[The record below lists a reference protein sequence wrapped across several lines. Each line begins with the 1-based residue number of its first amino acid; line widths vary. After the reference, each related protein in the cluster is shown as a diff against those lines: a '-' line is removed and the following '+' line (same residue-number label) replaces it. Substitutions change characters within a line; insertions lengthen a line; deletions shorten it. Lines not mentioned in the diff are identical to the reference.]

1 MDRQDQTTDGKF
13 EGGIFSGIVMEE
25 NGASCEPTDFYQA
38 GFGQTDT
45 NPMETHYFNNASDYI
60 KKPEEPSGRVVM
72 EEKFSEDVKFS
83 EQTEKQEHSSETEMP
98 REAGASREAGVPKGV
113 GTSRESGASREAGV
127 SKEPEFRK
135 KELAYANRKCG
146 EEGFCRCRNCPN
158 RQKSGQTVLVIISL
172 TAVAALVIAFLVVV
186 FGLVTVSLWKS
197 GQPADAG
204 ANGTDGEKRT
214 YFETETPKDEPGNKY
229 GEIPLPE
236 TGAGGEYYGEIADA
250 VRTDLNYSIEWE
262 NYEYEGNNDN
272 VTIAVDYP
280 VIKGDVPNLEVINDI
295 IDDETEYFEEYYEE
309 YSKYMMPGENFLV
322 YSEGYV
328 TFMDQEVMSVVF
340 CEMIYTDYWTDY
352 GLFCLNIDMEN
363 GVVLDNNSIMDIDNE
378 FAVDFR
384 KRCRQ
389 QNGTVSDL
397 DSMTDQEIVHY
408 LTTGATSI
416 LFYTPL
422 GMEVGLNMGEYY
434 VTVTYTDY
442 EKFLQRY

>member
-1 MDRQDQTTDGKF
+1 
-13 EGGIFSGIVMEE
+13 
-25 NGASCEPTDFYQA
+25 
-38 GFGQTDT
+38 
-45 NPMETHYFNNASDYI
+45 
-60 KKPEEPSGRVVM
+60 
-72 EEKFSEDVKFS
+72 
-83 EQTEKQEHSSETEMP
+83 MP
-98 REAGASREAGVPKGV
+98 REAGASREAG
-113 GTSRESGASREAGV
+113 TSRESGV

-135 KELAYANRKCG
+135 EELAYANRKCG

-172 TAVAALVIAFLVVV
+172 TAVAALAIAFLVVV
-186 FGLVTVSLWKS
+186 FGLVIVSLWKS

-204 ANGTDGEKRT
+204 ASGADGEKRT
-214 YFETETPKDEPGNKY
+214 YFGAETPKESPGNKY

-328 TFMDQEVMSVVF
+328 TFMDQE
-340 CEMIYTDYWTDY
+340 
-352 GLFCLNIDMEN
+352 
-363 GVVLDNNSIMDIDNE
+363 
-378 FAVDFR
+378 A
-384 KRCRQ
+384 
-389 QNGTVSDL
+389 
-397 DSMTDQEIVHY
+397 
-408 LTTGATSI
+408 
-416 LFYTPL
+416 
-422 GMEVGLNMGEYY
+422 
-434 VTVTYTDY
+434 
-442 EKFLQRY
+442 

>member
-60 KKPEEPSGRVVM
+60 KKPEEPSGRVAM

-83 EQTEKQEHSSETEMP
+83 EQTEKQGHSSETEMP
-98 REAGASREAGVPKGV
+98 REA
-113 GTSRESGASREAGV
+113 GASREAGV

-214 YFETETPKDEPGNKY
+214 YFETETPKDGPGNKY

-236 TGAGGEYYGEIADA
+236 TGVGGEYYGEIADA

>member
-1 MDRQDQTTDGKF
+1 MK
-13 EGGIFSGIVMEE
+13 
-25 NGASCEPTDFYQA
+25 
-38 GFGQTDT
+38 
-45 NPMETHYFNNASDYI
+45 
-60 KKPEEPSGRVVM
+60 
-72 EEKFSEDVKFS
+72 
-83 EQTEKQEHSSETEMP
+83 
-98 REAGASREAGVPKGV
+98 
-113 GTSRESGASREAGV
+113 
-127 SKEPEFRK
+127 
-135 KELAYANRKCG
+135 
-146 EEGFCRCRNCPN
+146 
-158 RQKSGQTVLVIISL
+158 
-172 TAVAALVIAFLVVV
+172 
-186 FGLVTVSLWKS
+186 
-197 GQPADAG
+197 
-204 ANGTDGEKRT
+204 
-214 YFETETPKDEPGNKY
+214 PGNKY

-236 TGAGGEYYGEIADA
+236 TGVGGEYYGEIADA

>member
-25 NGASCEPTDFYQA
+25 NRAGCEPTDFYQA
-38 GFGQTDT
+38 GFGSADT

-60 KKPEEPSGRVVM
+60 KKPEEPSGRVAM

-83 EQTEKQEHSSETEMP
+83 EQTEKPGHSSETEMP
-98 REAGASREAGVPKGV
+98 REAGASREAG
-113 GTSRESGASREAGV
+113 TSRESGV

-197 GQPADAG
+197 GPADAG

-214 YFETETPKDEPGNKY
+214 YFETETPKDGPGNKY

-236 TGAGGEYYGEIADA
+236 TGVGGEYYGEIADA

>member
-1 MDRQDQTTDGKF
+1 MDRKDQTTDGKF

-98 REAGASREAGVPKGV
+98 REAGASREAGV
-113 GTSRESGASREAGV
+113 

-172 TAVAALVIAFLVVV
+172 TAVAALAIAFLVVV
-186 FGLVTVSLWKS
+186 FGLVIVSLWKS

-204 ANGTDGEKRT
+204 ASGADGEKRT
-214 YFETETPKDEPGNKY
+214 YFGAETPKESPGNKY